1 MFVIVVNFVTL
12 QIYHLLL
19 LLIIKCK
26 TKCPCSNY
34 NFFNLEL
41 EIHLN
46 MIVTCNNDLKC
57 EVFVLFF
64 PLIILLQEW
73 SENSQMQITDVWLS
87 ISFDVEVRFRGKETE
102 RVRFIIKRG
111 EYRSTVAK
119 KASLYKVRK
128 IEVDI
133 IEERWYRETLR
144 LAWKWRSEIERIRGQ
159 ERNRRSKRDRRAYH
173 QKDEEGQR
181 RKERDSCQ
189 S

>member
-64 PLIILLQEW
+64 PLIILLQE
-73 SENSQMQITDVWLS
+73 
-87 ISFDVEVRFRGKETE
+87 
-102 RVRFIIKRG
+102 
-111 EYRSTVAK
+111 
-119 KASLYKVRK
+119 
-128 IEVDI
+128 
-133 IEERWYRETLR
+133 
-144 LAWKWRSEIERIRGQ
+144 
-159 ERNRRSKRDRRAYH
+159 
-173 QKDEEGQR
+173 
-181 RKERDSCQ
+181 
-189 S
+189 

>member
-1 MFVIVVNFVTL
+1 
-12 QIYHLLL
+12 
-19 LLIIKCK
+19 
-26 TKCPCSNY
+26 
-34 NFFNLEL
+34 
-41 EIHLN
+41 
-46 MIVTCNNDLKC
+46 MIVTCNYDLKC

-87 ISFDVEVRFRGKETE
+87 ISFGVEVRFRGKETE

-173 QKDEEGQR
+173 QKDEESQR